1 MAARSSAPG
10 VSQFA
15 RRLGK
20 PGRKGT
26 PADLMIIGL
35 GNPGDQFQGT
45 RHNVGAAVVEQLA
58 TRAETRLRK
67 TKARALAAGVLM
79 SDKRVV
85 LAFPQTFMNNSGE
98 AVRLLVQ
105 SYGIQEAHHLVIVH
119 DELDLETGRLRL
131 KAGGGLAGH
140 NGLRS
145 ITHHLG
151 TTEYIRLRIGVG
163 KPPISQAGADWV
175 LRRPGKAD
183 REVLD
188 DAVSRASDAIEQLIA
203 EGVERT
209 MATVN
214 RRGE

>member
-1 MAARSSAPG
+1 M
-10 VSQFA
+10 SQFA

-26 PADLMIIGL
+26 PADFLIVGL
-35 GNPGDQFQGT
+35 GNPGEQFEGT
-45 RHNVGAAVVEQLA
+45 RHNVGAAVVEALA
-58 TRAETRLRK
+58 ARADTRLRK

-79 SDKRVV
+79 DDKRVV

-98 AVRLLVQ
+98 AVRLLVK
-105 SYGIQEAHHLVIVH
+105 SYGIQEPHHIVIVH
-119 DELDLETGRLRL
+119 DELDLDAGRLRL

-145 ITHHLG
+145 VTAHLG
-151 TTEYIRLRIGVG
+151 TTEYVRLRIGVG
-163 KPPISQAGADWV
+163 KPPISQRGADWV

-183 REVLD
+183 AAVLD
-188 DAVSRASDAIEQLIA
+188 DAVERAADAVEQLVH

-214 RRGE
+214 RRVS

>member
-1 MAARSSAPG
+1 M
-10 VSQFA
+10 SQFA

-26 PADLMIIGL
+26 PADLLVVGL
-35 GNPGDQFQGT
+35 GNPGDQFDGT
-45 RHNVGAAVVEQLA
+45 RHNVGAAVVEVLA
-58 TRAETRLRK
+58 ARADTRLRK
-67 TKARALAAGVLM
+67 SKARSLAAGVLM
-79 SDKRVV
+79 GGKRVV

-98 AVRLLVQ
+98 AVRLLVK
-105 SYGIQEAHHLVIVH
+105 SYGVQEAHHIVIVH

-145 ITHHLG
+145 ITNHLG

-163 KPPISQAGADWV
+163 KPPPSQAGSDWV
-175 LRRPGKAD
+175 LRRPSKAD
-183 REVLD
+183 REILD
-188 DAVSRASDAIEQLIA
+188 DAVERAADAIEQLTA

-209 MATVN
+209 MSNVN
-214 RRGE
+214 QRRP

>member
-1 MAARSSAPG
+1 M
-10 VSQFA
+10 SQFA

-26 PADLMIIGL
+26 PADLLIVGL
-35 GNPGDQFQGT
+35 GNPGEQFEGT
-45 RHNVGAAVVEQLA
+45 RHNVGAAVVDALA
-58 TRAETRLRK
+58 ARAETRLRK

-105 SYGIQEAHHLVIVH
+105 SYGLQEPDHIVIVH
-119 DELDLETGRLRL
+119 DELDLDAGRLRL

-145 ITHHLG
+145 ITSHLG
-151 TTEYIRLRIGVG
+151 TTEYVRLRIGVG
-163 KPPISQAGADWV
+163 RPPISQSGSDWV

-183 REVLD
+183 REILD
-188 DAVSRASDAIEQLIA
+188 DAVERAADAIEQLVA

-214 RRGE
+214 RKPA

>member
-1 MAARSSAPG
+1 M
-10 VSQFA
+10 SQFA

-26 PADLMIIGL
+26 PADLLVVGL
-35 GNPGDQFQGT
+35 GNPGDQFAGT

-58 TRAETRLRK
+58 ARAGTELRK

-85 LAFPQTFMNNSGE
+85 IAFPQTFMNNSGE
-98 AVRLLVQ
+98 AVRLLVR
-105 SYGIQEAHHLVIVH
+105 SYGVQEANHIIVVH
-119 DELDLETGRLRL
+119 DELDLEAGRLRL
-131 KAGGGLAGH
+131 KEGGGLAGH

-145 ITHHLG
+145 ITNHIG
-151 TTEYIRLRIGVG
+151 TTEYVRLRIGVG
-163 KPPISQAGADWV
+163 KPPPSQQGSDWV
-175 LRRPGKAD
+175 LRRPGKG
-183 REVLD
+183 EQVVLD
-188 DAVSRASDAIEQLIA
+188 QAIESAADAVEQLVA

-214 RRGE
+214 RRST